1 VTGRETAFH
10 PALLVAVLAA
20 LSPGCSHEKKASKN
34 PAPAKALASSESA
47 SAEESP
53 RPSSAPPPLAGPVRF
68 IAVGGGATPES
79 TEISLEQDIELVS
92 RTLPPPG
99 VVLFA
104 GGSGSLSVREV
115 NPEPHG
121 DEVLLALG
129 DLFHPRVGRESR
141 YAPVRLTAARATIEN
156 VEERL
161 SSALSSPAG
170 DFPGSSAEVPLL
182 LYIAA
187 HGDQGEHPRD
197 NAVALWG
204 GRPLTVARL
213 AELDEGRARP
223 LRLVVTSCFSG
234 GFGELA
240 FEKAD
245 ERRGP
250 SRAPRCG
257 LFAGTWDRET
267 SGCDANPDRRA
278 QESYGLHF
286 IHALGNT
293 DRAGNRLDPRLVDF
307 DHDGKVGLLEAHSRA
322 RIAAM
327 SLDVPTT
334 TSERFLRSVEHGS
347 RPIDPALLPEDAAVV
362 DQLGA
367 ALALRDEASVEKRWT
382 ELDARLGHFE
392 DALDEAQGVVA
403 TKEAILGS
411 RLLERWP
418 VLDDAFHPDFAE
430 TLRKHHDAIRDA
442 LEHSPEGAERT
453 AARQKLDRA
462 DGELAG
468 LEVEEARLLRLR
480 RAYETLHK
488 AAALL
493 HRGGPAARHYATLLA
508 CERAA
513 P

>member
-1 VTGRETAFH
+1 M
-10 PALLVAVLAA
+10 
-20 LSPGCSHEKKASKN
+20 
-34 PAPAKALASSESA
+34 
-47 SAEESP
+47 
-53 RPSSAPPPLAGPVRF
+53 
-68 IAVGGGATPES
+68 GGGATPES
-79 TEISLEQDIELVS
+79 TEISLEQDIELVT
-92 RTLPPPG
+92 RTLPAPG
-99 VVLFA
+99 AVLFA
-104 GGSGSLSVREV
+104 GGSGSLSVREE

-129 DLFHPRVGRESR
+129 ELFHPRVGRQSH
-141 YAPVRLTAARATIEN
+141 YAAVRLAAARASVEN

-161 SSALSSPAG
+161 RSALSS
-170 DFPGSSAEVPLL
+170 AEGPLL

-204 GRPLTVARL
+204 GRSLTVARV
-213 AELDEGRARP
+213 AELDEGRKRP

-234 GFGELA
+234 GFAELA
-240 FEKAD
+240 FENAE

-250 SRAPRCG
+250 SHAPRCG

-286 IHALGNT
+286 IHALGGT
-293 DRAGNRLDPRLVDF
+293 DRAGNRLDPKLVDF
-307 DHDGKVGLLEAHSRA
+307 DHDGRIGLFEAHSRA
-322 RIAAM
+322 RVAAL

-334 TSERFLRSVEHGS
+334 TSERFLRSVEHGTL
-347 RPIDPALLPEDAAVV
+347 PIDPKLLPEDAAVV

-367 ALALRDEASVEKRWT
+367 ALKLRDEAAVEKRWR
-382 ELDARLGHFE
+382 ELDTSMGHLE
-392 DALDEAQGVVA
+392 DALDQAQGELS

-411 RLLERWP
+411 VLLERWP

-430 TLRKHHDAIRDA
+430 TFSRNHDSIRDV
-442 LEHSPEGAERT
+442 LTQSPEAADRA
-453 AARQKLDRA
+453 AARKKVDEA

-493 HRGGPAARHYATLLA
+493 HRGGAAARYYSTLLS
-508 CERAA
+508 CERAT